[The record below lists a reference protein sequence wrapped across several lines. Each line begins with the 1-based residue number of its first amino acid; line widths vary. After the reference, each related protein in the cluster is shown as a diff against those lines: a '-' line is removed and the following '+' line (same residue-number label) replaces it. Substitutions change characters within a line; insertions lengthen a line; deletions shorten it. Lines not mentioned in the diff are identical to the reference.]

1 MASSFTTSFG
11 IEKIATGEQS
21 GSWGTTT
28 NYNIDILDRIASYK
42 SVALSDASTATLTVR
57 AGSPS
62 DGGNNVQDGMYRII
76 KFTGTLS
83 QNCTITIAPTTTT
96 SYFVFQ
102 NATSGGYSIIM
113 AQGSAA
119 QTVTIPTTKSNMVYC
134 DGSDEVISV
143 SDLFVANALAADDL
157 TTGDAAVTLATT
169 TGNITVD
176 AQGSDTD
183 IIFKGT
189 DGASDTTFLTLDGSE
204 EGKAI
209 FNADV
214 TVGDDLTLI
223 TDGSILGFGADTD
236 TTLTHTDG
244 TGLTLN
250 GTNKLTF
257 NDTGTYVHSN
267 ADGDLDLVADG
278 TAVDSINI
286 ESAGGITLDAG
297 TAASGIIYEDDG
309 TEMARLH
316 NSSSDVILETKVSD
330 KDLLIKGNDGGS
342 TVTPATFDMSAK
354 GKLIMGAGAAGST
367 QTAGSQTGSVTLD
380 FDTYSNFVLTAT
392 GNVTLANPT
401 TESVGQ
407 SGIIVFI
414 QDGTGSRTLSLG
426 TDYETAGA
434 AGLTISTAA
443 SSVDIIPYFVQ
454 AADNI
459 LLGAPQLAFAQET

>member
-1 MASSFTTSFG
+1 MASSFTTSYG

-28 NYNIDILDRIASYK
+28 NYNIDILDRIAAYK

-57 AGSPS
+57 AGSPT
-62 DGGNNVQDGMYRII
+62 DGASNLQDGMYRII

-83 QNCTITIAPTTTT
+83 QTCTITIAPTTTT
-96 SYFVFQ
+96 AYFVFQ
-102 NATSGGYSIIM
+102 NATTGGYSIIM
-113 AQGSAA
+113 KQGSGA

-189 DGASDTTFLTLDGSE
+189 DGASDTTFLTLDGSDA
-204 EGKAI
+204 GTAT
-209 FNADV
+209 FNHDV
-214 TVGDDLTLI
+214 KLN
-223 TDGSILGFGADTD
+223 TDSSVLGFGADND

-354 GKLIMGAGAAGST
+354 GKLLMGAGAVGST

-380 FDTYSNFVLTAT
+380 FDTYQNFVLTAT
-392 GNVTLANPT
+392 GNVTLANPS

-426 TDYETAGA
+426 TDYETAGG

-443 SSVDIIPYFVQ
+443 NAVDVIPYFVK
-454 AADNI
+454 AASSI
-459 LLGAPQLAFAQET
+459 QLGAPQLAFA

>member
-42 SVALSDASTATLTVR
+42 SVALSNASTATLTVR

-62 DGGNNVQDGMYRII
+62 DGGNNVQDGMYRVI
-76 KFTGTLS
+76 KFTGTLG
-83 QNCTITIAPTTTT
+83 QNCTITIAPATTT

-113 AQGSAA
+113 KQGSGAA
-119 QTVTIPTTKSNMVYC
+119 TVTIPTTKSNMVYC

-143 SDLFVANALAADDL
+143 SDLFVASALAADNL
-157 TTGDAAVTLATT
+157 TTGDAAVTLATSS
-169 TGNITVD
+169 GNITVD
-176 AQGSDTD
+176 AQGNDTD

-189 DGASDTTFLTLDGSE
+189 DNNGDITMLTLDGSDA
-204 EGKAI
+204 GTAT
-209 FNADV
+209 FNHDV
-214 TVGDDLTLI
+214 KLG
-223 TDGSILGFGADTD
+223 TDSSVLGFGADND

-257 NDTGTYVHSN
+257 RDAGLTIGSN
-267 ADGDLDLVADG
+267 ADGDLDIVSDG
-278 TAVDSINI
+278 TAVDSVNI

-297 TAASGIIYEDDG
+297 TAGSGIIYEDDG
-309 TEMARLH
+309 TEMARIH
-316 NSSSDVILETKVSD
+316 NSSSDVIIETKVSD
-330 KDLLIKGNDGGS
+330 KDLLIKGNDGGAV
-342 TVTPATFDMSAK
+342 VTPATFDMSAK
-354 GKLIMGAGAAGST
+354 GKLIMAAGAVGST
-367 QTAGSQTGSVTLD
+367 QTANATGSTVLD
-380 FDTYSNFVLTAT
+380 FDTNSNFVLTFT
-392 GNVTLANPT
+392 GNVTLANPS

-407 SGIIVFI
+407 SGIIMII

-454 AADNI
+454 SAGNI
-459 LLGAPQLAFAQET
+459 LLGAPQLAFA

>member
-1 MASSFTTSFG
+1 MASSYSTNFK
-11 IEKIATGEQS
+11 IEKMATGDQS
-21 GSWGTTT
+21 GTWGTTT
-28 NYNIDILDRIASYK
+28 NHNFDILDRIAAFK
-42 SVALSDASTATLTVR
+42 AVALSDASTATLTVA

-62 DGGNNVQDGMYRII
+62 SGSSNVQDGMFRVI

-83 QNCTITIAPTTTT
+83 QACTITVAPSTTTA
-96 SYFVFQ
+96 YFIIE
-102 NATSGGYSIIM
+102 NGTSGSQNIIM

-119 QTVTIPTTKSNMVYC
+119 QTVTIAAGKSDIIYC
-134 DGSDEVISV
+134 DASDEVISV
-143 SDLFVANALAADDL
+143 GTKIGLSIALDDIA
-157 TTGDAAVTLATT
+157 TGDAAATLATSA
-169 TGNITVD
+169 GNITID

-189 DGASDTTFLTLDGSE
+189 DGASDTTFLTLDGSDA
-204 EGKAI
+204 GTAT
-209 FNADV
+209 FNHDV
-214 TVGDDLTLI
+214 KLN
-223 TDGSILGFGADTD
+223 TDSSVLGFGADND

-267 ADGDLDLVADG
+267 ADGDLDLVSDG

-309 TEMARLH
+309 TEMARIH

-342 TVTPATFDMSAK
+342 TVTAATFDMSAA
-354 GKLIMGAGAAGST
+354 GKLIMGAGAVGST
-367 QTAGSQTGSVTLD
+367 QTANATGSTTLD

-392 GNVTLANPT
+392 GNVTLANPS

-459 LLGAPQLAFAQET
+459 LLGAPQLAFA